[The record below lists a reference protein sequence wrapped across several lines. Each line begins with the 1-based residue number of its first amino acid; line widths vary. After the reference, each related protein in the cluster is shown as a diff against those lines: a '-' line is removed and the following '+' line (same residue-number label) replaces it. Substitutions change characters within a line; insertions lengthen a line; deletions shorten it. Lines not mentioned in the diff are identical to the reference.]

1 MHGFIPLLPKLCSRP
16 LSPHRLSF
24 CLPLLHLLNMKTS
37 RIRSAERTHH
47 AFSSQGLSRCLIY
60 AAARQMENA
69 ASRRLLT
76 KCLHREIPPT
86 RWHISAELTTVLE
99 WNRPVRD
106 ALTWQQQQSRED
118 TSDSGSLFY
127 RYMTVWLRL
136 VREILTHIHN
146 YSHQVVI
153 YLHKIL
159 IWKEAA
165 ITDCTSEEKRAIC
178 R

>member
-1 MHGFIPLLPKLCSRP
+1 MHGFIPLLPKLCYRP

-37 RIRSAERTHH
+37 RIHSAERTHH

-60 AAARQMENA
+60 AAARQMGNA

-76 KCLHREIPPT
+76 KRLRREIPPT

-99 WNRPVRD
+99 WDRPVRD
-106 ALTWQQQQSRED
+106 ALTWQQRQSRED

-127 RYMTVWLRL
+127 RYLTVRLRL
-136 VREILTHIHN
+136 VREILTHVHN
-146 YSHQVVI
+146 YSHQAVI

-159 IWKEAA
+159 LWKEAA